1 MQVFINHKSGV
12 PAWRQI
18 VNQVKNLVAA
28 GALEAGDR
36 LPSVRTLARDL
47 GVNPITTARAYRE
60 LEEEGVAE
68 TRQGAGTF
76 IASKRVRL
84 TRWEMLKRLTPMVD
98 ELLVHAKQMGMTQE
112 ALLDL
117 LEERNS
123 ALFKDG
129 EGVRKREKR

>member
-28 GALEAGDR
+28 GALESGDR
-36 LPSVRTLARDL
+36 LPSVRTLAKEL

-60 LEEEGVAE
+60 LESEGVAE

-76 IASKRVRL
+76 IGSKRVRL
-84 TRWEMLKRLTPMVD
+84 SHWEVLRRLKPMVD
-98 ELLVHAKQMGMTQE
+98 ELLVNSKQMGMSQQ

-117 LEERNS
+117 LEERYA

-129 EGVRKREKR
+129 GRARKREKK